1 MELKDFF
8 RQLLIKTHTHTQEDG
23 MRPICNLKGSLFGDY
38 LNTLG
43 TATVISYCFDS
54 ILYYFSPNSTAGT

>member
-8 RQLLIKTHTHTQEDG
+8 RQLLIKKKKKKHTQEDG
-23 MRPICNLKGSLFGDY
+23 IRPICNLKYSIFEDY

-43 TATVISYCFDS
+43 RATVISYCFDS
-54 ILYYFSPNSTAGT
+54 IF